1 VRASILPGS
10 AAVVRM
16 IERHALALLTLYG
29 LLALAVLA
37 FGR

>member
-1 VRASILPGS
+1 VRASILPSS
-10 AAVVRM
+10 ATVVRM
-16 IERHALALLTLYG
+16 IERRAVALLTLYG